1 MNEELE
7 IIDSSWIEEF
17 ENLDKEYKDYYT
29 EELSFI
35 NTHCIYINSNNEIER
50 IVENKMLLKMPGL
63 ISKEELIGFIKHN
76 MFFGPNKYALLYILN
91 FNIHLE
97 PINLKTFL
105 KSKDALSNIGTQ
117 FLHSIKNIDTIRLN
131 KSITMFHDLN
141 DLVII
146 YNVSNKNKLTNDSN
160 GKNITNT
167 LNKTKKIYINSSSF
181 KKTKR
186 NLFKDNMT

>member
-7 IIDSSWIEEF
+7 MIDSSWIEEF

-35 NTHCIYINSNNEIER
+35 NTHCIYINTNNEIER
-50 IVENKMLLKMPGL
+50 IVENKMLLKMSGL

-97 PINLKTFL
+97 PINLKTFI
-105 KSKDALSNIGTQ
+105 KYKGSLSNIGSQ
-117 FLHSIKNIDTIRLN
+117 FLHSVKNIDTITLN
-131 KSITMFHDLN
+131 KSISMFHDLN

-146 YNVSNKNKLTNDSN
+146 YNVSNKDKLTNNSN
-160 GKNITNT
+160 GKSITNA
-167 LNKTKKIYINSSSF
+167 LNKTKKIYINSTSF

-186 NLFKDNMT
+186 NLFKDNVT